1 MLFMLMFPLLLFKI
15 DSSETFSMGSSP
27 HITPPS
33 QCDLSYTILDGE
45 AARVQLKEMDRVKN
59 KKLLTYIIDG

>member
-1 MLFMLMFPLLLFKI
+1 M
-15 DSSETFSMGSSP
+15 
-27 HITPPS
+27 PPS
-33 QCDLSYTILDGE
+33 QYDLSYTILDGE

>member
-1 MLFMLMFPLLLFKI
+1 MLFMLMIPLLLFKI
-15 DSSETFSMGSSP
+15 GSSETFSMGSSP
-27 HITPPS
+27 HIHPS
-33 QCDLSYTILDGE
+33 QYDLSYTILDGG